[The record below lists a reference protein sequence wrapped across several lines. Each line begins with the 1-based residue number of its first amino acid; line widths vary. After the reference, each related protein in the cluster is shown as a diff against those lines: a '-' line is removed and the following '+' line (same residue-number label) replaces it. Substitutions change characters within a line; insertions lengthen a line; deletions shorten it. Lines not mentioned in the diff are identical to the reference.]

1 MRTDYKIPKTCLIL
15 LLYCSIVLRIF
26 SLWNSETMQPKYG
39 LCKVFMCRAFTF
51 WNQETGKDKPL
62 AKDLKHKQLKLEA
75 LVLTNRGDIML
86 QIILID

>member
-1 MRTDYKIPKTCLIL
+1 
-15 LLYCSIVLRIF
+15 
-26 SLWNSETMQPKYG
+26 
-39 LCKVFMCRAFTF
+39 MCHAFTF

-75 LVLTNRGDIML
+75 LVLTNRGDIVL